1 MLEVGVLK
9 TEGERGTGNPIVTD
23 TYKKLWILN
32 LYENM
37 SRAQRCSHII
47 NQFLLL
53 FDTGFLP
60 ARTDVRIADSSVVRK
75 K

>member
-9 TEGERGTGNPIVTD
+9 TEGERGAGNPIVTD

-37 SRAQRCSHII
+37 SGAQRCSHII
-47 NQFLLL
+47 
-53 FDTGFLP
+53 
-60 ARTDVRIADSSVVRK
+60 
-75 K
+75 